1 MSGGKMGLFGKP
13 KTIVLGVEGMT
24 CGHCVMRVTKAL
36 TGLKGVKEAKVEL
49 EAKKATVTYD
59 PSKVDEK
66 AMIAAIVEAGYQ
78 AKVIG

>member
-1 MSGGKMGLFGKP
+1 MGLFGKS

-36 TGLKGVKEAKVEL
+36 TELKGVKDAKVEL
-49 EAKKATVTYD
+49 EAKKATVNYD

-66 AMIAAIVEAGYQ
+66 ALIGAVVGAGYQ
-78 AKVIG
+78 VKVID

>member
-1 MSGGKMGLFGKP
+1 MGLFGKS

-24 CGHCVMRVTKAL
+24 CGHCVMNVTKTL
-36 TGLKGVKEAKVEL
+36 KGLKGVKDAKVEL

-66 AMIAAIVEAGYQ
+66 AMIAAIVEIGFQ

>member
-1 MSGGKMGLFGKP
+1 MGLFGKS

-24 CGHCVMRVTKAL
+24 CEHCVMRVTKAL
-36 TGLKGVKEAKVEL
+36 TGLKGVKDAKVDL
-49 EAKKATVTYD
+49 QAKKATVTYD
-59 PSKVDEK
+59 PSKVDET